1 MKKIIKT
8 WDSGFYR
15 KETTHFGG
23 FKQEYYTFHNVQTFI
38 KEKNKSWNYK
48 AKLPYTG
55 DTLLKIK
62 SIYYDPNGIA
72 EISKTLGYDEQAAK
86 KLTEYAAQ
94 LKRDLDTLP
103 PLTKKGTPREAY
115 LKLKNLLETYES
127 IIKTHFSNSL
137 DFLMEE

>member
-15 KETTHFGG
+15 KNTTHFGG
-23 FKQEYYTFHNVQTFI
+23 TPQHYYTFHDKQAVI
-38 KEKNKSWNYK
+38 REGHKNWSYQK
-48 AKLPYTG
+48 KLPF
-55 DTLLKIK
+55 IRIN
-62 SIYYDPNGIA
+62 SIYYDPHGIA

-86 KLTEYAAQ
+86 KLTEYTAQ

-103 PLTKKGTPREAY
+103 PFIKKGIPRGDY
-115 LKLKNLLETYES
+115 LKLKDLLKTYES

-137 DFLMEE
+137 DFIMKE